1 MGELWRAAHA
11 SGLRGGAHAG
21 CALKTQRGRRWEAR
35 VGGGGKA
42 GWEAVGGTLRGPR
55 LRTEPSTPH
64 ERHCASAQVRGVFL
78 HERRVGVSA
87 KAQIRL

>member
-1 MGELWRAAHA
+1 MRAV
-11 SGLRGGAHAG
+11 
-21 CALKTQRGRRWEAR
+21 CEAAR
-35 VGGGGKA
+35 TRAVRSKRSVGGGGKA